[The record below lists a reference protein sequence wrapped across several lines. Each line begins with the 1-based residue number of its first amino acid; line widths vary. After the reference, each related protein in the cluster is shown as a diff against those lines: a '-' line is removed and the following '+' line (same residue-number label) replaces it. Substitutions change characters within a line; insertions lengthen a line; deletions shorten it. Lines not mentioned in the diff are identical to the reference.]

1 MSFIS
6 GQDDPRRGEERREW
20 ATSTSYN
27 LLDLQQV
34 GFRILFFG
42 IFFVF
47 RTLLETLGGRGYVEN
62 LSSIVDNFNEKKPD
76 VNLETP
82 V

>member
-1 MSFIS
+1 MRGGNGPPQPHTIS
-6 GQDDPRRGEERREW
+6 LTFSKWVLEFF
-20 ATSTSYN
+20 S
-27 LLDLQQV
+27 L
-34 GFRILFFG
+34 GF
-42 IFFVF
+42 FFVF